1 MAITKSKIAAI
12 AYVANNA
19 AANTTKASPGVN
31 SGWIDLT
38 NKYGGD
44 LSWRI
49 VNGASAPGV
58 APTLTVQASPD
69 NGTTFY
75 DYATVGGDV
84 TASSDNSGTL
94 WLDQGL
100 MYVRVIGYG
109 NTTNAV
115 SIGADIAAITAV

>member
-12 AYVANNA
+12 AYAATNA
-19 AANTTKASPGVN
+19 AAGTTKAAPGVN
-31 SGWIDLT
+31 SGWIDMT
-38 NKYGGD
+38 GKYGGD
-44 LSWRI
+44 LSYRI
-49 VNGASAPGV
+49 VNGAAAPGV
-58 APTLTVQASPD
+58 APTVTVQASPD
-69 NGTTFY
+69 NGVTFY

-84 TASSDNSGTL
+84 TVSSDNSGTI

-115 SIGADIAAITAV
+115 GIGADIQAITAV